1 MQPLQRNQLK
11 AVALETEATA
21 TYARYQWG
29 PMTVAEQLELHE
41 HRAFQEKYWT
51 VQRWAWVGYGFVVV
65 AALLG
70 LSGAGGVFARARI
83 QADGNEIDYPRFAR
97 WQTQDTI
104 SIAFAPTGEADR
116 RILLSP
122 EFGRGI
128 AIEGTHPRPSRSSAT
143 AAGEEL
149 IVHVRPGERAMAKI
163 RIKPDAPGIVR
174 ATMSIDGARAAVTL
188 IILP

>member
-1 MQPLQRNQLK
+1 
-11 AVALETEATA
+11 
-21 TYARYQWG
+21 
-29 PMTVAEQLELHE
+29 MTMAEQLELDE

-51 VQRWAWVGYGFVVV
+51 VQRWAWVGYGLIIV

-70 LSGAGGVFARARI
+70 FSGEGGLFARAQI
-83 QADGNEIDYPRFAR
+83 QVAGNEINYPRFAR
-97 WQTQDTI
+97 WQTEDTI
-104 SIAFAPTGEADR
+104 SIAFAPAGQADR

-122 EFGRGI
+122 ELGRSI
-128 AIEGTHPRPSRSSAT
+128 AIEGAQPRPSKSSAT

-163 RIKPDAPGIVR
+163 RIKPDAPDIVR
-174 ATMSIDGARAAVTL
+174 GTVSIDGAPAAVTL

>member
-1 MQPLQRNQLK
+1 MI
-11 AVALETEATA
+11 VAD
-21 TYARYQWG
+21 
-29 PMTVAEQLELHE
+29 QLELDE

-51 VQRWAWVGYGFVVV
+51 VQRWAWAGYGLIIV

-70 LSGAGGVFARARI
+70 FSGEGGLFARAQI
-83 QADGNEIDYPRFAR
+83 QAGGNEIDYPRFAR

-104 SIAFAPTGEADR
+104 SITFAPTGEANR

-122 EFGRGI
+122 EFGRSI
-128 AIEGTHPRPSRSSAT
+128 AIEGAQPRPSKTSAT

-149 IVHVRPGERAMAKI
+149 IVHVRPGERAIAKI

-174 ATMSIDGARAAVTL
+174 GTVSIDGAPAAVTL

>member
-1 MQPLQRNQLK
+1 M
-11 AVALETEATA
+11 
-21 TYARYQWG
+21 
-29 PMTVAEQLELHE
+29 AEQLELDE

-51 VQRWAWVGYGFVVV
+51 VQRWAWVGYGLIIV

-70 LSGAGGVFARARI
+70 FSGEGGMFARAQI
-83 QADGNEIDYPRFAR
+83 QAAGNEIDYPRFAR
-97 WQTQDTI
+97 WQTEDTI
-104 SIAFAPTGEADR
+104 SIAFASTGEADR

-122 EFGRGI
+122 DFGRSI
-128 AIEGTHPRPSRSSAT
+128 AIEGAQPRPSKSSAT

-149 IVHVRPGERAMAKI
+149 IVHVRPGDRAMAKI

-174 ATMSIDGARAAVTL
+174 GTVSIDGAPAAVTL

>member
-1 MQPLQRNQLK
+1 
-11 AVALETEATA
+11 
-21 TYARYQWG
+21 
-29 PMTVAEQLELHE
+29 MTMAEQLELDE

-51 VQRWAWVGYGFVVV
+51 VQRWAWVGYGLIIV

-70 LSGAGGVFARARI
+70 FSGEGGLFARAQI
-83 QADGNEIDYPRFAR
+83 QVAGNEINYPRFAR
-97 WQTQDTI
+97 WQTADTI
-104 SIAFAPTGEADR
+104 SIAFAPAGQADR

-122 EFGRGI
+122 ELGRSI
-128 AIEGTHPRPSRSSAT
+128 AIEGAQPRPSKSSAT

-163 RIKPDAPGIVR
+163 RIKPDAPDIVR
-174 ATMSIDGARAAVTL
+174 GTVSIDGAPAAVTL